1 MPTKRRRN
9 ALPRDANER
18 AHMIMDMATGRRP
31 KLDPDS
37 EPTPAE
43 LEAGM
48 HAPRSSRTR
57 SAPRAPARL
66 RKHDGAHIVR
76 TPSRRQQDNYD
87 ASNPGDTC

>member
-43 LEAGM
+43 LGGHARASKLTDAERTESARKAAKARWGSHRQDAIAEA
-48 HAPRSSRTR
+48 ARQLRCEQSR
-57 SAPRAPARL
+57 
-66 RKHDGAHIVR
+66 
-76 TPSRRQQDNYD
+76 
-87 ASNPGDTC
+87 